1 MSLPNHDEAHIDRR
15 KGIEYLLNRNH
26 PDAKGK
32 SAFFCSRYG
41 HDWKRLRGDLFGHA
55 QGEVADVEETRHG
68 RRYVIEAPLSGALV
82 RSVWMIRTG
91 ESYPRRVTAYPI
103 E

>member
-32 SAFFCSRYG
+32 STFFCSRYG
-41 HDWKRLRGDLFGHA
+41 SDWKRLRDDLFGHA

-68 RRYVIEAPLSGALV
+68 RRYVIEAPLSGTLV
-82 RSVWMIRTG
+82 RSVWMIRTS
-91 ESYPRRVTAYPI
+91 ESCPRRVTAYPI